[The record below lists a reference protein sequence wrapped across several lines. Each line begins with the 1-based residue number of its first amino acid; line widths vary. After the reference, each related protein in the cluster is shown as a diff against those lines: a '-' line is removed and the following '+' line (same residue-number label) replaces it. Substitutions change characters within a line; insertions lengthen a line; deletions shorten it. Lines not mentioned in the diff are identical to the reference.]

1 MTMKSIRRFSERNVI
16 GRMSMV
22 RMVVDGKEVLAS
34 PGQTILDVCRENNV
48 HIPTLCHDEQLKPLG
63 SCQICVVELEEH
75 GLVASCATSVADGMV
90 IYTENAKVI
99 SARRQTL
106 ESLLLDHYGDCTAPC
121 HNACPAGI
129 DIQGYISLIAR
140 GAYKEAVELIK
151 ERLPLPA
158 AIGRIC
164 PRPCEEACRRNL
176 VDEPISICSLKRFA
190 ADYVQSSKE
199 KFIPKRKPGTGF
211 RVAIVGAGPAGL
223 SAAYYLIQEGHEVTI
238 FEALPKLGGML
249 QYGIPDYRLPKNVLE
264 QEIAEIVQLGVAINT
279 NQVLG
284 KDFSINSLLQD
295 GFNAI
300 FLTIGA
306 HHSQSIGVDGEDLKG
321 VLPGTDF
328 LRSVAMEAPPKLSGR
343 VAVIGGGNT
352 AIDAARSALRLG
364 AKEVTIV
371 YRRSRLEMPASKWEI
386 EEAEEEGI
394 KLYLLASP
402 VKITG
407 EDGKVSHLECIKMSL
422 GEIDASGR
430 RRPAPILGSEFGL
443 DVDYVIAAVGQHPDL
458 SFMAGED
465 RLKAVRGTIKTGPDT
480 LMTDISGV
488 FAGGDAVTGP
498 ATAVEAIASG
508 KKVAMSIDQY
518 LKGGDMTA
526 VEKPFNITK
535 GELSD
540 LVGREEFVQVEHQPK
555 RKMPKLQPLERRAT
569 FQEIE
574 LGYLENIARKEAER
588 CLECGC
594 KAAHDCTLRELSTKH
609 RLASVTARKNRYY
622 PMDKSHPFIE
632 RDPNKCINCERCARI
647 CLDVLSI
654 GALSVGYRVGTT
666 EGYGGALI
674 NTTCVSCGTCVASC
688 PVGALVAKKEMPPVH
703 EVKTICP
710 YCGVGCGIY
719 LGIRGGLV
727 VSVKG
732 DPDNPVN
739 KGNLCVKGRFGYEY
753 VNHPERLTSPLI
765 KRDGKFVEATWE
777 EAFDLI
783 AAKLG
788 GYKGGQFATI
798 SSAKCTNEENYIIQ
812 KFTRAVMRT
821 NNIDHCARL
830 CHAPS
835 VSGLTQS
842 LGSGAMTNSI
852 NEIEDAACIFAIGTN
867 TTASHPIIGLQVKK
881 AVQNGTKLIV
891 ANPRKID
898 LCRFADLW
906 LQHRSGTDVAL
917 LSGIMRVIVEEGL
930 LNQAFIRDRCEN
942 FDTFKES
949 LASFSLDFTEQITGV
964 PREKIVEAARLYATN
979 KPATILYAMGIT
991 QHSHGTD
998 NVLATSNLA
1007 LLTGNI
1013 GKPSTGVNPLRG
1025 QNNVQG
1031 ACDMG
1036 ALPNVYSGYQREDNP
1051 KIKQEFEAA
1060 WGCSLSDSPGLTLTD
1075 ILEAAYQGQI
1085 KALYIVGE
1093 NPLLS
1098 EPDAQHASGA
1108 LERLEFL
1115 VVQDIFLTETA
1126 RLAHVVLPAATF
1138 AEKDGTFTNTERR
1151 VQRVRQAIS
1160 PIGDSKPDWWITC
1173 EIARRLGG
1181 RGFDFTHPVEI
1192 MEEIATLTPS
1202 YRGISYGRLERG
1214 GLQWPC
1220 PSPNHP
1226 GTPILHTEHFPTSSG
1241 KGQFVPLEYKPPAEI
1256 PNEEYPLILTT
1267 ERSLYHYHTGTM
1279 TRRVEGLNVLRDREL
1294 VEMNPED
1301 AAALGIADGEIVRVV
1316 SRRGQVTTMVKVTKK
1331 SPPGVVSMTFHFAES
1346 PTNILTNPALDP
1358 IAKIPELK
1366 VCAVRIEKV
1375 KVLMN
1380 KEW

>member
-1 MTMKSIRRFSERNVI
+1 
-16 GRMSMV
+16 MSMV

-34 PGQTILDVCRENNV
+34 PGQTILDVCRENNI

-90 IYTENAKVI
+90 IYTENAKVT
-99 SARRQTL
+99 SARRQCL

-129 DIQGYISLIAR
+129 DIQGYIALIAR
-140 GAYKEAVELIK
+140 GAYKEAIELIK
-151 ERLPLPA
+151 EKLPLPA
-158 AIGRIC
+158 TIGRIC
-164 PRPCEEACRRNL
+164 PHPCEEACRRNL
-176 VDEPISICSLKRFA
+176 VDEPISICNLKRFA
-190 ADYVQSSKE
+190 AEYEMSSKE
-199 KFIPKRKPGTGF
+199 RFIPKIKLGTGF
-211 RVAIVGAGPAGL
+211 KVAIIGAGPAGL

-238 FEALPKLGGML
+238 FEALPKPGGML

-264 QEIAEIVQLGVAINT
+264 QEIAEIVQLGVAIKT

-300 FLTIGA
+300 FLAIGA
-306 HHSQSIGVDGEDLKG
+306 HQSQRIGVDGEELKG

-328 LRSVAMEAPPKLSGR
+328 LRSVAMEEPPKLGGR

-364 AKEVTIV
+364 AEEVTVV
-371 YRRSRLEMPASKWEI
+371 YRRSQLEMPASKWEI

-394 KLYLLASP
+394 KLYFLATP
-402 VKITG
+402 VKILG
-407 EDGKVSHLECIKMSL
+407 EDGRVSHLECIKMSL

-430 RRPAPILGSEFGL
+430 RRPEPIPGSEFVL
-443 DVDYVIAAVGQHPDL
+443 AVDYVIAAIGQRPDL

-465 RLKAVRGTIKTGPDT
+465 RLKAERDNIITAPDT
-480 LMTDISGV
+480 LMTDINGV

-498 ATAVEAIASG
+498 ATAVEAIAAGRKAAIAIDRYLSG
-508 KKVAMSIDQY
+508 EDIA
-518 LKGGDMTA
+518 A
-526 VEKPFNITK
+526 EEKPFNITK
-535 GELSD
+535 GELSE
-540 LVGREEFVQVEHQPK
+540 LVGREEFVRVEHQSR
-555 RKMPKLQPLERRAT
+555 RKMPKLRPLERRDN

-574 LGYLENIARKEAER
+574 FGYTQDMAKREAER

-594 KAAHDCTLRELSTKH
+594 KAAHDCTLRQ
-609 RLASVTARKNRYY
+609 LATDYEVSRIPVRKDRYY
-622 PMDKSHPFIE
+622 YPLDKSHPFIE
-632 RDPNKCINCERCARI
+632 RDPNKCISCERCARL
-647 CLDVLSI
+647 CLDVQGI
-654 GALSVGYRVGTT
+654 GALSMAYRVGTT
-666 EGYGGALI
+666 EGHGGSLL
-674 NTTCVSCGTCVASC
+674 NTTCVSCGLCVSSC
-688 PVGALVAKKEMPPVH
+688 PVGALVAKNELLPAR
-703 EVKTICP
+703 EVMTICP

-719 LGIRGGLV
+719 LGVRGGRV
-727 VSVKG
+727 VSVRG
-732 DPDNPVN
+732 DEDNPIN

-765 KRDGKFVEATWE
+765 KRDGEFVEATWE

-783 AAKLG
+783 ASKLA
-788 GYKGGQFATI
+788 GYKGEQFATI

-812 KFTRAVMRT
+812 KFTRAVMVT

-835 VSGLTQS
+835 VTGLGQS
-842 LGSGAMTNSI
+842 FGSGAMTNSI
-852 NEIEDAACIFAIGTN
+852 NEVESAACIFAIGTN
-867 TTASHPIIGLQVKK
+867 TTASHPIIGQQVKK
-881 AVQNGTKLIV
+881 AVQNGAKLIV

-898 LCRFADLW
+898 LCRFAALW
-906 LQHRSGTDVAL
+906 LQHRPGTDVAL
-917 LSGIMRVIVEEGL
+917 LMGIMRVIVDEGL
-930 LNQAFIRDRCEN
+930 LDRAFISKRCEN

-949 LASFSLDFTEQITGV
+949 LSSFSLDFVEQITGV
-964 PREKIVEAARLYATN
+964 PRQKIVEAARLYATN

-1036 ALPNVYSGYQREDNP
+1036 ALPNVYPGYQRVDNP
-1051 KIKQEFEAA
+1051 KIKQEFETA

-1075 ILEAAYQGQI
+1075 ILQAAYQGQI

-1098 EPDAQHASGA
+1098 EPDTQHAKEA

-1115 VVQDIFLTETA
+1115 VSQDIFLTETT

-1151 VQRVRQAIS
+1151 IQRIRKAIEPVGNS
-1160 PIGDSKPDWWITC
+1160 RPDWWITC

-1181 RGFDFTHPVEI
+1181 RGFDFTDPAEI
-1192 MEEIATLTPS
+1192 MEEIAALTPS
-1202 YRGISYGRLERG
+1202 YRGISHARLERG

-1220 PSPNHP
+1220 PSPNHH
-1226 GTPILHTEHFPTSSG
+1226 GTPILHVEHFPTSSG
-1241 KGQFVPLEYKPPAEI
+1241 KAQFMPLEYKSPAEI
-1256 PNEEYPLILTT
+1256 PDEDYPLVLTT

-1279 TRRVEGLNVLRDREL
+1279 TRRVEGLNILRRREL
-1294 VEMNPED
+1294 VEMHPED
-1301 AAALGIADGEIVRVV
+1301 ADTLGITDGEMVRVI
-1316 SRRGQVTTMVKVTKK
+1316 SRRGQLTAMVKVTEK

-1366 VCAVRIEKV
+1366 VCAVRIEKA
-1375 KVLMN
+1375 KVLVN
-1380 KEW
+1380 KE